1 MGAFF
6 AGPVGSWLRV
16 FLATALTVYGA
27 DLADDGIAVD
37 WRGYL
42 VAGVLA
48 IVPIVIAYL
57 NPADGRFGH
66 TAGE

>member
-1 MGAFF
+1 MGEFF
-6 AGPVGSWLRV
+6 ASPVGSWLRV

-37 WRGYL
+37 WRGYV

-48 IVPIVIAYL
+48 ILPVVIAYL
-57 NPADGRFGH
+57 NPADTRFGR
-66 TAGE
+66 TK